1 MKKKIS
7 KKINFPIIIYL
18 MSNILLKEK
27 MAKKKTFLGS
37 LIVVGVIV
45 VALFLYFYF
54 PTTSTAE
61 IKEKVK
67 NLYELAN
74 PGSTAEIISINEES
88 GVYKVVVKISTAA
101 GTTYREAYVTKDGKM
116 LTESMIFVE
125 QSIERINAFKNFT
138 DCLRMSGVRIYG
150 ITNDTATLLQLNLLG
165 RYSTQLFVPC
175 DGNLVSYCI
184 NANVSKIPSVVINGK
199 VYPGVK
205 DISWFE
211 QNTNCR
217 FSE

>member
-1 MKKKIS
+1 
-7 KKINFPIIIYL
+7 
-18 MSNILLKEK
+18 
-27 MAKKKTFLGS
+27 MAKKKVALGS
-37 LIVVGVIV
+37 LVIAV
-45 VALFLYFYF
+45 TIVALLFYLYMF
-54 PTTSTAE
+54 PTTPTSE
-61 IKEKVK
+61 IEEKVK

-74 PGSTAEIISINEES
+74 PGSSAEIISINEES
-88 GVYKVVVKISTAA
+88 GVYKVVVKIITAA

-116 LTESMIFVE
+116 LTESMIFIE

-138 DCLRMSGVRIYG
+138 DCLRNNNVRIYG

-175 DGNLVSYCI
+175 DGNLVNYCI
-184 NANVSKIPSVVINGK
+184 SANVSQIPSVVINGK

>member
-1 MKKKIS
+1 
-7 KKINFPIIIYL
+7 
-18 MSNILLKEK
+18 
-27 MAKKKTFLGS
+27 MAKKKIALS
-37 LIVVGVIV
+37 SIVIV
-45 VALFLYFYF
+45 VAVIALLFYLYLF
-54 PTTSTAE
+54 PVTPTAE
-61 IKEKVK
+61 IEEKVK

-88 GVYKVVVKISTAA
+88 GVYKVVVKISTAG

-116 LTESMIFVE
+116 LTENMIFIE

-138 DCLRMSGVRIYG
+138 DCLRMNGVRIYG

-175 DGNLVSYCI
+175 DGNLISYCI
-184 NANVSKIPSVVINGK
+184 SANVSQIPSVVINGR

-205 DISWFE
+205 DITWFE
-211 QNTNCR
+211 RITNCR
-217 FSE
+217 LSS

>member
-1 MKKKIS
+1 MSKKKVALSSI
-7 KKINFPIIIYL
+7 
-18 MSNILLKEK
+18 
-27 MAKKKTFLGS
+27 
-37 LIVVGVIV
+37 VIV
-45 VALFLYFYF
+45 AAVAAFLFYSHIFQ
-54 PTTSTAE
+54 TTPTAE
-61 IKEKVK
+61 IEKKVK

-74 PGSTAEIISINEES
+74 PGSTAEIISIKEES

-116 LTESMIFVE
+116 LTESMIFIE

-138 DCLRMSGVRIYG
+138 DCLRRSGVRIYG

-175 DGNLVSYCI
+175 DGNLISYCI
-184 NANVSKIPSVVINGK
+184 SANVSQIPSVVVNGR

-205 DISWFE
+205 DITWFE
-211 QNTNCR
+211 RMTNCR
-217 FSE
+217 LSS